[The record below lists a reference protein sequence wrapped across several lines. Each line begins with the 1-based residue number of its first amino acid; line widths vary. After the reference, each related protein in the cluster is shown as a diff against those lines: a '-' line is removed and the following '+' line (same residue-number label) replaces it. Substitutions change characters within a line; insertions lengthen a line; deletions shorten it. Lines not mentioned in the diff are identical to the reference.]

1 MDDKAKHST
10 AAVIGGGPAGISAAI
25 QLKRS
30 GIDFLL
36 FEKEK
41 IGGLLKNAN
50 FVENYPGFPKGITG
64 KKLINLMRE
73 HLDWIDIDINFEKVN
88 NLSYLNDKF
97 IINTEKN
104 HYSSDFCIIA
114 SGTKA
119 NTIPALEFK
128 DEITDRVFYEVHPLS
143 EVTDKTIAIIGAGDA
158 AFDYALNLSQN
169 NNVIILNRTDRT
181 RCLPLLKQRC
191 SQKSNIDY
199 KEYITVEKISLAGDK
214 LLLNCRFFNEQSEIM
229 ADYLLTAVGRSPAL
243 GYIDYSLLDRG
254 EALEKSRKL
263 YYAGDV
269 RNELYRQASIA
280 IGNGIKSAMEI
291 NSKLKEK
298 ADENNS

>member
-1 MDDKAKHST
+1 MNEPAKHT
-10 AAVIGGGPAGISAAI
+10 TVAIIGGGPAGVSAAI

-50 FVENYPGFPKGITG
+50 FVENYPGFPRGITG
-64 KKLINLMRE
+64 KKLIKLMRE
-73 HLDWIDIDINFEKVN
+73 HLDWIDIDVNFEKVT
-88 NLSYLNDKF
+88 NLSYSNDKF
-97 IINTEKN
+97 FIKTEKSR
-104 HYSSDFCIIA
+104 YLSDFCIIA

-119 NTIPALEFK
+119 NAIPTLEIK
-128 DEITDRVFYEVHPLS
+128 DMFADRVFYEVYSLS
-143 EVTDKTIAIIGAGDA
+143 EVKDRTISIVGTGDA

-169 NNVIILNRTDRT
+169 NDVIILNRTDRT

-191 SQKSNIDY
+191 SQKSNIAY
-199 KEYITVEKISLAGDK
+199 KEYITVEKISLTGGR
-214 LLLNCRFFNEQSEIM
+214 LLLNCMFFNEQSEIK
-229 ADYLLTAVGRSPAL
+229 ADYLLIAVGRSPAL
-243 GYIDYSLLDRG
+243 DFIDDSVMNRG
-254 EALEKSRKL
+254 KALEKSGKL

-280 IGNGIKSAMEI
+280 IGNGIKSAMKI
-291 NSKLKEK
+291 HSKLKEK
-298 ADENNS
+298 ANENKS